1 MKKTSRNEIRNT
13 HWLIRFALSTVM
25 LASAFATNAP
35 ASAAPPSGCVSNTD
49 NAGAGSLRQCIIDAD
64 ASGATTTI
72 TFDSLFDTP
81 QTIVLTET
89 LEIGRNIIIA
99 RLITSPLTLSG
110 NHEVRVMHVLST
122 TTLENIV
129 ITHGEAHDCILPR
142 STSHDCPSTPRA
154 SSALAAPESHGAG
167 IYNEGNLTLRSVS
180 VISNSATGWGGGI
193 YNAGDLTVDS
203 STFDD
208 NRSSNGEAN
217 FGGAIYNTNTLT
229 VTSSTFTSNF
239 ATNEGGA
246 IHNDYSP
253 ASVFLSDTLIFSN
266 FAGTGGGIF
275 TFGPVV
281 IENSQLRGNSNDNS
295 GTGGGG
301 AIWSFS
307 FLSIR
312 NSVFATNTS
321 IYGAVYNAGEGG
333 VLYVTGTTFISNSAT
348 YGAGIYSNGNDTH
361 VADSVFEGN
370 TAISG
375 GALWSQFGS
384 HTVLDSQFVGNS
396 VTGEGAAGGAI
407 HQESGQVVIE
417 RTSFR
422 DNVSS
427 QGAGGAISLQK
438 FVDGRPSASASR
450 ASDIA
455 YPALFVRDSE
465 FVNNRV
471 TFGNGGAIVQSNP
484 HSSDQ
489 AIPVSIT
496 GTTFY
501 SNTATNGGA
510 IATDNSLISIEI
522 ANSTFHN
529 NTAFANFTRPC
540 TGQCRAAN
548 GSGDGGA
555 LYLHSPSFVTNT
567 TIYSNSASGSG
578 DGVFMTPPALPRS
591 SAGSDFVFVNTIFA
605 GTGSAQCGGEG
616 TITGTANIATD
627 TSCGNADVYAS
638 VGIGNFGN
646 YGGFA
651 STLPLLPGSP
661 ALNAG
666 DDAACSTADQRSIA
680 RVGICDV
687 GAFESRGFRF
697 GIVSGSPQSTSIGT
711 NFAQPLVVAYTS
723 SYSEPVGPGGPITLT
738 APNSGASILPN
749 TQITGVVD
757 ASGRLTT
764 TLRAN
769 DIGGTYAVTV
779 AAQSVATPV
788 IASLTNNAP
797 PDDTSLVNLE
807 IHPGTLAP
815 TFISSTKGYSAGVVP
830 YVVAS
835 ATVTATT
842 SAEGAN
848 VVYSAAPGSCTNPI
862 PNKGLSQASAPC
874 TLEVG
879 LNVITATVY
888 SGESTGVY
896 TITITREPEI
906 LPDDTSLVNLEIHP
920 GTLAP
925 TFISSTKG
933 YTAGVVPYVVASA
946 TVTATTSDE
955 GAYVVY
961 SAAPGLCTN
970 PANKGLSQTSAPC
983 TLEVG
988 LNVITA
994 TVYSGESTGVYTITI
1009 TRAAPE
1015 ITLVIGN
1022 MWPKTGVPTGLMP
1035 VSLLGEGFLNVLTVT
1050 VDITAVE
1057 RFTIV
1062 NDNRIDFVMLPGTAG
1077 QKVDVKVES
1086 ADASA
1091 LAQQIFTYLGTS
1103 SGSVGAGGGTITTS
1117 SGVTLVVAGLGG
1129 SFVLTFTPTTPP
1141 QQFIGNLL
1149 MYSFQLDALLN
1160 GDSIP
1165 TISNPVT
1172 ITLSVNPA
1180 DVPVGETPYLYEY
1193 VPPST
1198 SNRVGGESRALDA
1211 APGNWQFVPGQAYDA
1226 VNGVVTAPLYRM
1238 SSYTLSTLVLKTWYF
1253 PYVGRPYAPLDSR

>member
-35 ASAAPPSGCVSNTD
+35 ASAAPSSGCVSNTD

-81 QTIVLTET
+81 QTIVLAST

-99 RLITSPLTLSG
+99 RPITSPLTLSG
-110 NHEVRVMHVLST
+110 NHEVRVMRVLST
-122 TTLENIV
+122 TTFENIV
-129 ITHGEAHDCILPR
+129 ITHGDARLLF
-142 STSHDCPSTPRA
+142 RA
-154 SSALAAPESHGAG
+154 SSALTDPGFNGAG

-180 VISNSATGWGGGI
+180 VISNSAGNFGGGI

-208 NRSSNGEAN
+208 NRSSNGEGN
-217 FGGAIYNTNTLT
+217 YGGAIYNTNTLT

-246 IHNDYSP
+246 IYNDYSP

-266 FAGTGGGIF
+266 FAGAGGGIL

-281 IENSQLRGNSNDNS
+281 IENSQLRGNSIDALGGG

-301 AIWSFS
+301 AIWSQT

-375 GALWSQFGS
+375 GALFSQWGS

-407 HQESGQVVIE
+407 HQDSGQVVIE

-427 QGAGGAISLQK
+427 QGAGGAISAQK
-438 FVDGRPSASASR
+438 FADGRPSASASR
-450 ASDIA
+450 ASDIVDS
-455 YPALFVRDSE
+455 ALFVRDSE

-471 TFGNGGAIVQSNP
+471 TFGNGGAIVQSN
-484 HSSDQ
+484 SGID

-529 NTAFANFTRPC
+529 NTAFSNPTRPC
-540 TGQCRAAN
+540 IGQCRAAS

-555 LYLHSPSFVTNT
+555 LYLNGPSFVTNT

-578 DGVFMTPPALPRS
+578 DGVFMTPPLLPRS

-627 TSCGNADVYAS
+627 SSCGNAAEYAS
-638 VGIGNFGN
+638 VGIGNFDN

-666 DDAACSTADQRSIA
+666 DDAACSTADQRGIA
-680 RVGICDV
+680 RVDVCDV
-687 GAFESRGFRF
+687 GAFESRGFSF

-738 APNSGASILPN
+738 APNSGASISPN

-764 TLRAN
+764 TLTAN

-807 IHPGTLAP
+807 IDPGTLAP

-842 SAEGAN
+842 SDEGAY

-862 PNKGLSQASAPC
+862 LAKGLSQVSAPC

-879 LNVITATVY
+879 LNVITATVN
-888 SGESTGVY
+888 SGDLPASVSVY

-906 LPDDTSLVNLEIHP
+906 LSDDTSLVNLEIDP

-970 PANKGLSQTSAPC
+970 PENKGLSQASAPC

-994 TVYSGESTGVYTITI
+994 TVNSGDLPASTGVYTITI

-1015 ITLVIGN
+1015 ITLVLGN

-1050 VDITAVE
+1050 VDITAVK

-1091 LAQQIFTYLGTS
+1091 LAQQIFTYLDTS

-1149 MYSFQLDALLN
+1149 MYSFQLEALLN

-1211 APGNWQFVPGQAYDA
+1211 APGEWQFVPGQAYDA

-1238 SSYTLSTLVLKTWYF
+1238 SSYTLSTLKLRTWWF
-1253 PYVGRPYAPLDSR
+1253 PNVGGHFGHSIVPLDGR